1 MPGRNDKSIEG
12 RSNRSASVYDIQELL
27 VYLSVARDLETTFMK
42 LAEVERYALEK
53 ISEISQRT
61 YPEFVPPN
69 PHPEDVVASRR
80 LNGGIIGGVIGAIC
94 GVLFEASLEWHKVA
108 ENTNLFLWLGDF
120 LIFLIAASICAAIGA
135 GIAALIAGLVG
146 SSSGQKTREV
156 QEEENRRAK
165 KLWEEETRRKQQEDA
180 EAILQFKAD
189 TAILTDLKKTVRSML
204 DAHYSDG
211 PIYQKYRTLPA
222 VCQLYEYFDSGRFTE
237 LGAAYNQYELEV
249 RLDRLIDNSEKALQ
263 VLYQIRDN
271 QHILFD
277 ALLSVRD
284 SVYAI
289 NGSIDQCVKSLDC
302 IAYSQEISSL
312 CLQQTATATT
322 LLSQIEYYKNRH
334 GLPVL
339 LHGYEGYL
347 LGINA
352 RVASRKRQLS
362 C

>member
-1 MPGRNDKSIEG
+1 MSDELIEPSG
-12 RSNRSASVYDIQELL
+12 AGHNTSDDIQDLL
-27 VYLSVARDLETTFMK
+27 DYLRVARDLETGLMK
-42 LAEVERYALEK
+42 LSEIEKHAL
-53 ISEISQRT
+53 SEISSIEHRV

-69 PHPEDVVASRR
+69 PHPEQESDRTSSKAWHT
-80 LNGGIIGGVIGAIC
+80 GAFIGAACGVI
-94 GVLFEASLEWHKVA
+94 FEFCLDWHTVGQSNNSLY
-108 ENTNLFLWLGDF
+108 WLGSY
-120 LIFLIAASICAAIGA
+120 IAFFMAAAICAAIGA
-135 GIAALIAGLVG
+135 AIGAFIGLLIG
-146 SSSGQKTREV
+146 SSIGGSARASLED
-156 QEEENRRAK
+156 ENREAKRA
-165 KLWEEETRRKQQEDA
+165 WEEEIEQEKERDA
-180 EAILQFKAD
+180 AAVLQFKED
-189 TAILTDLKKTVRSML
+189 TAILIDMKNAVKKML
-204 DAHYSDG
+204 EEHYSNG

-222 VCQLYEYFDSGRFTE
+222 ICQLYEYFDSGRFTE

-289 NGSIDQCVKSLDC
+289 NGSIDKCAQNLDY

-312 CLQQTATATT
+312 CLQQTAVAST

-334 GLPVL
+334 SLPML

-352 RVASRKRQLS
+352 RVASRKRRLAR
-362 C
+362 

>member
-1 MPGRNDKSIEG
+1 MSDELIGPSGAGHNTSD
-12 RSNRSASVYDIQELL
+12 DIQELL
-27 VYLSVARDLETTFMK
+27 DYLRVARDLETGLMK
-42 LAEVERYALEK
+42 LSEIEKHAL
-53 ISEISQRT
+53 SEISSIEHRV

-69 PHPEDVVASRR
+69 PHPEQESDRTSSKAWHT
-80 LNGGIIGGVIGAIC
+80 GAFIGAVCGVI
-94 GVLFEASLEWHKVA
+94 FEFCLDWHTVGQSNNSLY
-108 ENTNLFLWLGDF
+108 WLGSY
-120 LIFLIAASICAAIGA
+120 IAFFMAAAICAAIGA
-135 GIAALIAGLVG
+135 AIGAFIGLLIG
-146 SSSGQKTREV
+146 SSIGGSARASLED
-156 QEEENRRAK
+156 ENREAKRA
-165 KLWEEETRRKQQEDA
+165 WEEEIEQEKERDA
-180 EAILQFKAD
+180 SAVLQFKED
-189 TAILTDLKKTVRSML
+189 TAILTDMKNAVKKML
-204 DAHYSDG
+204 EEHYSNG
-211 PIYQKYRTLPA
+211 PLYQKYRTLPA
-222 VCQLYEYFDSGRFTE
+222 ICQLYEYFDSGRFTE

-289 NGSIDQCVKSLDC
+289 NGSIDKCAQNLDY

-312 CLQQTATATT
+312 CLQQTAVAST

-334 GLPVL
+334 NLPML

-352 RVASRKRQLS
+352 RVASRKRRLAR
-362 C
+362 

>member
-1 MPGRNDKSIEG
+1 MSDEPIESSGTGRNAVDDK
-12 RSNRSASVYDIQELL
+12 QELL
-27 VYLSVARDLETTFMK
+27 DYLRIARDLETGLMK
-42 LAEVERYALEK
+42 L
-53 ISEISQRT
+53 SEIEKHALSEITSVEHRV

-69 PHPEDVVASRR
+69 PHPEQEAKRKSS
-80 LNGGIIGGVIGAIC
+80 NAWHAGAFIGAAC
-94 GVLFEASLEWHKVA
+94 GVLFEVALEWYKVEA
-108 ENTNLFLWLGDF
+108 SGNSLVWLGNF
-120 LIFLIAASICAAIGA
+120 AAFSVTAAFCAAIGA
-135 GIAALIAGLVG
+135 GIGVLAGLLIG
-146 SSSGQKTREV
+146 SSAGGEAQSTLED
-156 QEEENRRAK
+156 ENRKARKAR
-165 KLWEEETRRKQQEDA
+165 EEGITQEKERDA
-180 EAILQFKAD
+180 AAVLQFKED
-189 TAILTDLKKTVRSML
+189 TAILTDMKNAVKKML
-204 DAHYSDG
+204 EEHYSNG

-222 VCQLYEYFDSGRFTE
+222 ICQLYEYFDSGRFTE

-289 NGSIDQCVKSLDC
+289 NGSIDKCAQNLDY

-312 CLQQTATATT
+312 CLQQTAVAST

-334 GLPVL
+334 SLPML

-352 RVASRKRQLS
+352 RVASRKRRLAR
-362 C
+362 

>member
-1 MPGRNDKSIEG
+1 MSDRQIEPSGPGRD
-12 RSNRSASVYDIQELL
+12 SADERQELL
-27 VYLSVARDLETTFMK
+27 DYLCVARDLETGLMK
-42 LAEVERYALEK
+42 LSEIERHAL
-53 ISEISQRT
+53 SEISSIEHRV

-69 PHPEDVVASRR
+69 PHPEQEAKQKSSNAWRVGAF
-80 LNGGIIGGVIGAIC
+80 IGAAC
-94 GVLFEASLEWHKVA
+94 GAVLEMALEWSKVEASGNSLV
-108 ENTNLFLWLGDF
+108 WLGNF
-120 LIFLIAASICAAIGA
+120 AAFSVATAFCAAIGA
-135 GIAALIAGLVG
+135 GIGALVG
-146 SSSGQKTREV
+146 LLIGSSAGGEAQSTLED
-156 QEEENRRAK
+156 ENRKARKA
-165 KLWEEETRRKQQEDA
+165 WEEEIAQKKERDADAVLQLKED
-180 EAILQFKAD
+180 
-189 TAILTDLKKTVRSML
+189 TSILTDMKNAVKRML
-204 DAHYSDG
+204 EEHYSNG

-249 RLDRLIDNSEKALQ
+249 RLERLIDNSEKALQ

-289 NGSIDQCVKSLDC
+289 NGSIDRCAKNLDY
-302 IAYSQEISSL
+302 IAYSQVISSL
-312 CLQQTATATT
+312 CLQQTAVAST

-334 GLPVL
+334 NLPML

-352 RVASRKRQLS
+352 RVASRKRRLAR
-362 C
+362 